1 MATTVDQLIVEIK
14 AETAGLRK
22 GLDGV
27 NKKLGMANK
36 TAKSSMLNFGNLAKV
51 FATIGIAKLGGQVV
65 STTRTFEDLNAT
77 LRAITGSAAAAD
89 ASFAMIRQFTSTT
102 TFQLENVTEGFITLF
117 NAGIAPT
124 AERLTNF
131 GNVAAAFNK
140 DITQITRAIFNAT
153 TGEMEM
159 LKQFGIKAKQNTDS
173 IDVTFAGATK
183 RIDKTSDAIVE
194 FVEEIGR
201 VKFSTAL
208 EERAK
213 TLSGAISNMNDSFSE
228 FFFAIGE
235 GGFKDVMTELAL
247 STKAML
253 DETRPLARAL
263 GTNLK
268 RAFEGLKGVLAFVA
282 EEINKLIFVTIV
294 FTGLNLATTMIGSAV
309 AVVKLARS
317 VGVLKLA
324 MIALNKVSK
333 KNIILLGGFMLAEAT
348 GLLDKG
354 VEMLMPKLE
363 KLGAAFEDF
372 FGTDGDGSDNDSK
385 MGKQQ
390 KELERLLDELENG
403 TIKAKDFA
411 TILKLAEG
419 NIAQLGL
426 VYKGLNQQVADGNMS
441 LDQANAKL
449 REYLKTT
456 GPMGEAMARIGEEI
470 EGLGGALADDLTS
483 ALMKGENA
491 LESFKNFAFNVV
503 QAVIAAFMELLVI
516 QPIVDAILG
525 AFNLSS
531 TGRGTVRA
539 SDVNEIV
546 TTAPRNNASGGKV
559 QSGVPTFVGERGA
572 EIFVPDTTGT
582 ILNGM
587 NTKNAMG
594 GGATVINQSINFATG
609 VVPTVRAEVMKMM
622 PQIADVTK
630 GAVAEAAMRGGNY
643 RRALQGG

>member
-36 TAKSSMLNFGNLAKV
+36 TAKSSMVNFGNLAKV
-51 FATIGIAKLGGQVV
+51 FATIGIAKLGSNVV

-247 STKAML
+247 RTKALL

-263 GTNLK
+263 GSSLK
-268 RAFEGLKGVLAFVA
+268 SAFEAVKNAAKFFRDEMDKIVLVTLVFVGMNFPAIMIGAGKAVLGLARA
-282 EEINKLIFVTIV
+282 
-294 FTGLNLATTMIGSAV
+294 TGL
-309 AVVKLARS
+309 
-317 VGVLKLA
+317 LKIALV
-324 MIALNKVSK
+324 ALNKISK
-333 KNIILLGGFMLAEAT
+333 KNLIILGGFVLAEAT
-348 GLLDKG
+348 GALDKA
-354 VEMLMPKLE
+354 VELIMPKLE
-363 KLGAAFEDF
+363 KLGAAFGEMF
-372 FGTDGDGSDNDSK
+372 GSDDDSDGNDNAIT
-385 MGKQQ
+385 KQQ
-390 KELERLLDELENG
+390 AVLEKLLKDLEEG
-403 TIKAKDFA
+403 TITAKDFA
-411 TILKLAEG
+411 TIMKLAEG

-426 VYKGLNQQVADGNMS
+426 VYKGLNQQIADGNMTM
-441 LDQANAKL
+441 DEANAKL

-470 EGLGGALADDLTS
+470 EGLAGSLSSDLSTALL
-483 ALMKGENA
+483 KGENA

-503 QAVIAAFMELLVI
+503 QAVISAFMELLVI

-525 AFNLSS
+525 AFSMS
-531 TGRGTVRA
+531 TTKGG
-539 SDVNEIV
+539 SV
-546 TTAPRNNASGGKV
+546 TPSAKVKSGGGSFAGGGTIQKG
-559 QSGVPTFVGERGA
+559 SPTLVGERGA
-572 EIFVPDTTGT
+572 EIFVPNTGGT
-582 ILNGM
+582 IM
-587 NTKNAMG
+587 NNMNSRNAMDG
-594 GGATVINQSINFATG
+594 GSPIIVNQSVNFATG
-609 VVPTVRAEVMKMM
+609 VVSTVRAEVTKMM
-622 PQIADVTK
+622 PQIAEVTK